1 MGGRSVRWVLGVML
15 VGWWVALL
23 CFRAT
28 PLWLWDLN
36 ETWPTRAMGH
46 LVRTLPPGE
55 LVFIQGTG
63 RPSLSWYGERLI
75 QPRPAQAPHPH
86 HLVAP
91 SEQPLAGCQL
101 QALFPPPPPP
111 GQQEPVSLQW
121 CGPEDQ
127 ASHR

>member
-15 VGWWVALL
+15 VGWWVGGLVGWWVGGLVGWWVALL
-23 CFRAT
+23 CFWAT
-28 PLWLWDLN
+28 PLWLWELN

-91 SEQPLAGCQL
+91 SE
-101 QALFPPPPPP
+101 
-111 GQQEPVSLQW
+111 
-121 CGPEDQ
+121 
-127 ASHR
+127 